1 MTSENK
7 TTPSSRAYRQVENKS
22 ISTTRVSTGRRSSF
36 FDSHRI
42 GIRNDNPQLSNA
54 SESEQTSYW
63 RTVVTFWGGLWGL
76 LLGAAFLWAP
86 IVSPFL
92 LAGLAVV
99 WIVIAV
105 WRTKD
110 SIRGVATTRSI
121 KLRRTRRR

>member
-7 TTPSSRAYRQVENKS
+7 TTPSGRAYRQVGNNS
-22 ISTTRVSTGRRSSF
+22 ISTTPFNTGRRSSF
-36 FDSHRI
+36 FDRDRI
-42 GIRNDNPQLSNA
+42 GIRNDNPQMNNA

-92 LAGLAVV
+92 LAGLAIV

-110 SIRGVATTRSI
+110 SIRGVATTSSI
-121 KLRRTRRR
+121 KLRRSRRR